1 MRVGQVAKQ
10 STYPLWGGIDGFD
23 PKRGSAEV
31 VSYYLAVGAIVGV
44 VLGVVIGVLIA
55 MAGVPTGAS
64 TIAGA
69 AVLVGS
75 LVVAAVGYS
84 QAGVDES
91 HLLDLALLDDDNA
104 PRAESLVEGIS
115 ASIGLEPPN
124 VFLLDEPQIN
134 ALAIQGPDRAG
145 AVVVTSGALE
155 LLTRLE
161 LEALLAREL
170 VKIRSGE
177 VGFEAKVRAFRRV
190 VGRFWPGAVP
200 TVYTH
205 AMLGRDIAA
214 DVGALTATRFPPA
227 LISLMLKAEEIK
239 VQPTA
244 DPKRRLF
251 GPFWFIPELRDV
263 VTAERLTEISE
274 F

>member
-1 MRVGQVAKQ
+1 MEHVAKQ
-10 STYPLWGGIDGFD
+10 STYTLWGGLEGFD
-23 PKRGSAEV
+23 PKKGAAEV
-31 VSYYLAVGAIVGV
+31 VSYYVAVGGVAGV
-44 VLGVVIGVLIA
+44 VLGVVIGVLLA
-55 MAGVPTGAS
+55 AAGVPGGV
-64 TIAGA
+64 AGFA
-69 AVLVGS
+69 GVVILVAS
-75 LVVAAVGYS
+75 LVIALVGYS
-84 QAGVDES
+84 QAGGDETR
-91 HLLDLALLDDDNA
+91 LLDLTPLDADSA

-115 ASIGLEPPN
+115 ATIGLEPPG
-124 VFLLDEPQIN
+124 VYLLDEPQVN
-134 ALAIQGPDRAG
+134 ALALQGPGRSG

-177 VGFEAKVRAFRRV
+177 VAFEAKVRSFRRV

-200 TVYTH
+200 TVYTR
-205 AMLGRDIAA
+205 AMLGRDIAG

-227 LISLMLKAEEIK
+227 LISLLQKAEQIK
-239 VQPTA
+239 VQPAT

-251 GPFWFIPELRDV
+251 GPFWFIPELREV
-263 VTAERLTEISE
+263 VTSERLTEISE

>member
-1 MRVGQVAKQ
+1 MRVEHVAKQ
-10 STYPLWGGIDGFD
+10 STYPLWGGIEGFD
-23 PKRGSAEV
+23 PKRGAAEV
-31 VSYYLAVGAIVGV
+31 ASYYLAVGAIAGV
-44 VLGVVIGVLIA
+44 VLGVLIGVLLA
-55 MAGVPTGAS
+55 LVGVPGGAS
-64 TIAGA
+64 TIAGVVVIVA
-69 AVLVGS
+69 S
-75 LVVAAVGYS
+75 LVVAVVGYS
-84 QAGVDES
+84 QAGADETR
-91 HLLDLALLDDDNA
+91 LLDLTPMDDDSA

-115 ASIGLEPPN
+115 ATIGLEPPN
-124 VFLLDEPQIN
+124 VYLLDEPQIN
-134 ALAIQGPDRAG
+134 ALALQGPGRTG

-200 TVYTH
+200 TVYTR
-205 AMLGRDIAA
+205 AMLGRDIAG

-227 LISLMLKAEEIK
+227 LISLLQKAEEIK
-239 VQPTA
+239 VQPTS

-274 F
+274 Y